1 MVKIAMLSDCA
12 LQNTGY
18 ATITRNLL
26 NSLSS
31 RGFNCIN
38 FAHTYVGQV
47 IKNVQF
53 NDNTAVNFTIR
64 GNGNLSH
71 FQDILQPMLR
81 EYKPDILIILLDTF
95 MCYPWLLNVDF
106 APAKTIFYFP
116 HDGGEQLPSQCEN
129 ILKKVDVA
137 VGMAQNGRDICVNN
151 YDIPARYIP
160 HAVHENIYV
169 PYDKNTI
176 DKIRASYG
184 FSKKD
189 FVIGTVARNQ
199 SRKML
204 DRTIKIFAEYAKIN
218 PLAKLFLHTDPH
230 DNAAIFD
237 LVKLIERYKIQN
249 RVRFSG
255 MKYYKGFDYNK
266 MPDVY
271 NLMDIFILTTSGE
284 GFGVPIIEAMACK
297 IPTLVTDYTTTKELV
312 TDTGSGLPIKLLGEL
327 TGTWNVERGICDIQD
342 GVEKL
347 QYMYK
352 EREKNSKQWNDWKN
366 NGRKA
371 VEKTYNWN
379 HVTDEWVKLFDEM
392 LEIKHK
398 IPDEFYFK
406 NRGIEV
412 KHFIDAKN
420 WKDFFCCKTAF
431 EFGCGIGPRV
441 YAMNFVGINARG
453 SEISQYAV
461 DNSIIKDKVIQE
473 DIINS
478 KYDKIEPTELVIA
491 YDVLE
496 HIPYKKLNDAINFL
510 INRTTK
516 HILISVPVIGDPN
529 LEADPTHKIKKSK
542 AWWKK
547 KFTDKGLIEI
557 DVPDNFLFKQQLMIF
572 EVKDA

>member
-1 MVKIAMLSDCA
+1 
-12 LQNTGY
+12 
-18 ATITRNLL
+18 
-26 NSLSS
+26 
-31 RGFNCIN
+31 
-38 FAHTYVGQV
+38 
-47 IKNVQF
+47 
-53 NDNTAVNFTIR
+53 
-64 GNGNLSH
+64 
-71 FQDILQPMLR
+71 
-81 EYKPDILIILLDTF
+81 
-95 MCYPWLLNVDF
+95 
-106 APAKTIFYFP
+106 
-116 HDGGEQLPSQCEN
+116 
-129 ILKKVDVA
+129 
-137 VGMAQNGRDICVNN
+137 
-151 YDIPARYIP
+151 
-160 HAVHENIYV
+160 
-169 PYDKNTI
+169 
-176 DKIRASYG
+176 
-184 FSKKD
+184 
-189 FVIGTVARNQ
+189 
-199 SRKML
+199 
-204 DRTIKIFAEYAKIN
+204 
-218 PLAKLFLHTDPH
+218 
-230 DNAAIFD
+230 
-237 LVKLIERYKIQN
+237 
-249 RVRFSG
+249 
-255 MKYYKGFDYNK
+255 
-266 MPDVY
+266 
-271 NLMDIFILTTSGE
+271 
-284 GFGVPIIEAMACK
+284 
-297 IPTLVTDYTTTKELV
+297 VTDYTTTKELV